1 MAKQEKKMKTLITLL
16 TLLLLL
22 TACSGSS
29 KKSNGPDPEQIQAQT
44 RFALNGHYFTL
55 ALPEGGVL
63 KGKAYKL
70 LLAFHGSG
78 GSDTGMQ
85 MAVRFENFSDDYIVV
100 YPKSKEVEWDEGCE
114 CNIAH
119 RLGAKDVEFITKLI
133 EKMHAEYN
141 IIEGENY
148 AVGFSQGGLFSQN
161 MLCKHSE
168 LFKAVVSVASPMSAQ
183 LHSRCKITHPTNY
196 MLIQG
201 KQDQVLPYNGLSDSN
216 FALIS
221 ALKAIH
227 FFAIQNLV
235 EPKKSEVKL
244 EGKITETIYTGKN
257 GLINKLVSIENGGH
271 SWSFN
276 GFKTTEEVLKFFN
289 QSSAYALPESSALYT
304 LNNANYH
311 VRTLGEPSNKGDI
324 VILPGAN
331 KFFHS
336 DSAWASLIQPLLAE
350 HARVHVIDRLGNA
363 WSTDVEEPSFAKFS
377 ADLPELLEILNIKKA
392 TFLSFANSNIAT
404 LMHLNNPNPEIEIK
418 GMVWADPDIL
428 LPHSIAQY
436 QSGSVAALRKYKNEY
451 IEHVSAGN
459 WTEKSAERIAIEREE
474 IAALIPSSHQDK
486 MDWLFYDKVT
496 KQRLAVGK
504 QVARIKE
511 MMNYHDDLNTAEA
524 LQHNISV
531 PISVIDTDFER
542 LDIATANDES
552 KPGLIKWQQ
561 EGTQWSKDI
570 AYKTQGKYYA
580 LSNASHQVLFEHPD
594 TVVKAVLELMERT
607 E

>member
-1 MAKQEKKMKTLITLL
+1 MKTQITLL
-16 TLLLLL
+16 TLILLL

-29 KKSNGPDPEQIQAQT
+29 NKRNGSDSEQMQAQT

-55 ALPEGGVL
+55 ALPKGGIL

-141 IIEGENY
+141 LIERENY

-183 LHSRCKITHPTNY
+183 LRSECKITHPTNY

-201 KQDQVLPYNGLSDSN
+201 TGDQVLPYNGLNDSN
-216 FALIS
+216 FPLIS
-221 ALKAIH
+221 ALNAIH
-227 FFAIQNLV
+227 FFAYQNLV
-235 EPKKSEVKL
+235 EPEKHEAKL
-244 EGKITETIYTGKN
+244 ADNLTETIYSGQN
-257 GLINKLVSIENGGH
+257 GLINKLVSVEGGGH
-271 SWSFN
+271 SWSFS

-289 QSSAYALPESSALYT
+289 QSSAYPLPESSALYT
-304 LNNANYH
+304 LDNANYH
-311 VRTLGEPSNKGDI
+311 VRTLGEPNNKGDI
-324 VILPGAN
+324 VILSGAN

-336 DSAWASLIQPLLAE
+336 DSAWTSLIQPLLAE

-377 ADLPELLEILNIKKA
+377 ADLPKLLEILDIEKV

-404 LMHLNNPNPEIEIK
+404 LMYLNNPHPEIETK
-418 GMVWADPDIL
+418 GVIWADPDIL

-451 IEHVSAGN
+451 IEHVRAGN
-459 WTEKSAERIAIEREE
+459 WTDKSAERIAIEREE

-496 KQRLAVGK
+496 KQRLGVDK
-504 QVARIKE
+504 QVTRIKE
-511 MMNYHDDLNTAEA
+511 MMNYHDDLNTAQG

-531 PISVIDTDFER
+531 PISVIDSDFER

-552 KPGLIKWQQ
+552 KSGLIKWQQ

-580 LSNASHQVLFEHPD
+580 LSHASHQVLFEHPD
-594 TVVKAVLELMERT
+594 TVIEAVLELMERD